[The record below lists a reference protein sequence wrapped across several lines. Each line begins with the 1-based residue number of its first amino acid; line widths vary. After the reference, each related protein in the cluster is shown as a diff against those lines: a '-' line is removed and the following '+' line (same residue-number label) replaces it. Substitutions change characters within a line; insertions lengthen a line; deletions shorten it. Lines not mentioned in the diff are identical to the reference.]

1 MDRTILTSEEKRQ
14 VQDFFK
20 IVKDIDGDSLESIEE
35 KERVL
40 ELFQSTVPI
49 ETLYKARISHLE
61 AILKMERQRRITEIK
76 YQRYTTWMLIV
87 FFLITTFL
95 LLSR

>member
-14 VQDFFK
+14 VQEFFK

-35 KERVL
+35 KERIL

-49 ETLYKARISHLE
+49 ETLYKARIAHLE
-61 AILKMERQRRITEIK
+61 AILIMERQRRITEVK

-87 FFLITTFL
+87 IFLITTFL
-95 LLSR
+95 LLNR

>member
-20 IVKDIDGDSLESIEE
+20 IVKDIDRDSLESIEE

-61 AILKMERQRRITEIK
+61 AILIMERQRRMTEARFH
-76 YQRYTTWMLIV
+76 RYTTWMLIV
-87 FFLITTFL
+87 FFLITIFL
-95 LLSR
+95 LLSH

>member
-14 VQDFFK
+14 VQEFFK
-20 IVKDIDGDSLESIEE
+20 IVKDIDGNSLESIEE

-49 ETLYKARISHLE
+49 ETLYKARIAHLE
-61 AILKMERQRRITEIK
+61 TILIMERQRRITEVK
-76 YQRYTTWMLIV
+76 YQRYTTWMLIIL
-87 FFLITTFL
+87 FLIITFL

>member
-1 MDRTILTSEEKRQ
+1 MDRTILTNEEKRQ
-14 VQDFFK
+14 VQEFFE
-20 IVKDIDGDSLESIEE
+20 IVKDIDRDSLESIEE

-49 ETLYKARISHLE
+49 EILYKARISHLE
-61 AILKMERQRRITEIK
+61 AILLMERKRRITEARFH
-76 YQRYTTWMLIV
+76 RYTTWMLIV
-87 FFLITTFL
+87 FFLIITFL

>member
-20 IVKDIDGDSLESIEE
+20 IAKDIDSDALESIEE
-35 KERVL
+35 KEKVL

-49 ETLYKARISHLE
+49 EVLYKTRISHLE
-61 AILKMERQRRITEIK
+61 AILLMERKRRITEARFH
-76 YQRYTTWMLIV
+76 RYTTWMLIV
-87 FFLITTFL
+87 FFLIITFL